1 MNSFGSKSTLKVG
14 NKSYEIFRIK
24 ALEEKGISLARLPYS
39 LRVLLENLLRQED
52 GKTVT
57 ADDIEFLAKW
67 QPKAEPAREIA
78 FMPAR
83 VLMQDFTGVPAVVDL
98 AAMRDAMKQLGGDPE
113 KINPLQP
120 AELVIDHSVQ
130 VDEFGTSNAYSINA
144 ALEFQ
149 RNRERYAFLKWGQTA
164 FHNFSTVPPGMGICH
179 QVNLEYLARVVFT
192 TDAAKQPVRA
202 YPDTLVGTDSHTTM
216 INGLGVLGWGVGG
229 IEAEAAMLG
238 QPVSM
243 LVPQVVGFK
252 LTGRLR
258 EGATATDLVL
268 TVTEIL
274 RKLGVV
280 GKFVEFYGSGVS
292 ELSLADRATIGN
304 MAPEYGATCGIFPV
318 DAETLRYMALTGRSP
333 ELIALVEAYAKEQGW
348 FHTAASPEAEY
359 TQTTSLDL
367 STVEPS
373 VAGPRRPQDRVL
385 LSQAAASFQQ
395 QLPSLLGP
403 GVAERKERQTMRWE
417 GEGGHTWSS
426 GSAKAD
432 PENGTGG
439 AAPASTVKER
449 FGLDVD
455 PYLDHGSIVI
465 AAITSCTNT
474 SNPSVMIAAG
484 LLAKKAVEK
493 GLSVPPWVKTSLA
506 PGSRVVTDYY
516 KQAGLMESLDK
527 LRFHTVGYGCT
538 TCIGNSGPL
547 PSDVSQSIDDHGLV
561 AVSVLSGNR
570 NFEGRINSE
579 VRANYLMS
587 PPLVVAYALVGSI
600 DHDFD
605 KQPMGRDKQGK
616 PVYLKD
622 IWPSQEEVNSTIA
635 SAIDS
640 EIFKKEYATV
650 TDGDQNWQHLKFPTG
665 DTYQWEKDSTYIR
678 KAPYFDGMPAKP
690 APVQEIK
697 GARVLAVLGDSVTT
711 DHISPAGS
719 IKLNGPAGKY
729 LVEHG
734 VKPVDFNSYGSR
746 RGNHEVMVRGTF
758 ANVRLRNKLAPGTEG
773 GVTRLLPE
781 GEGMSIFDA
790 SVKYAERGVPLVILA
805 GKEYGSGSSRDWA
818 AKGPRLLGVRAVIAQ
833 SYERIH
839 RSNLVGM
846 GILPLQFE
854 NGQSVESLGLTGEEL
869 IDLEGIRQMLDQKFA
884 QGRTLTV
891 KTTSPTG
898 KQGSFPATVRID
910 TPQEILYY
918 ENGGILQYVLRQ
930 LAAN

>member
-14 NKSYEIFRIK
+14 NNSYEIFRIK

-57 ADDIEFLAKW
+57 ANDIEFLAKW
-67 QPKAEPAREIA
+67 QAKAEPAREIA

-130 VDEFGTSNAYSINA
+130 VDEFGTANAYSINA

-192 TDAAKQPVRA
+192 TTPNGGPVRA

-252 LTGRLR
+252 LTGKLR

-268 TVTEIL
+268 TVTEML

-280 GKFVEFYGSGVS
+280 GKFVEFYGAGVS

-318 DAETLRYMALTGRSP
+318 DAETLRYMALTGRSA
-333 ELIALVEAYAKEQGW
+333 EQIALVEAYAKEQGW

-373 VAGPRRPQDRVL
+373 VAGPKRPQDRVL
-385 LSQAAASFQQ
+385 LSQTPASFQQ
-395 QLPSLLGP
+395 QLPALQGP
-403 GVAERKERQTMRWE
+403 GAAERKARQTIRWE
-417 GEGGHTWSS
+417 GEGGHTWSN
-426 GSAKAD
+426 GSDKAT
-432 PENGTGG
+432 PEQG
-439 AAPASTVKER
+439 PASTVKER
-449 FGLDVD
+449 FGVDVD
-455 PYLDHGSIVI
+455 PYLGHGSIVI

-516 KQAGLMESLDK
+516 QKAGLNDALDK
-527 LRFHTVGYGCT
+527 LRFQTVGYGCT

-547 PSDVSQSIDDHGLV
+547 PTDVSKAIDDHGLV

-587 PPLVVAYALVGSI
+587 PPLVVAYALVGTI
-600 DHDFD
+600 DHDFATE
-605 KQPMGRDKQGK
+605 PMGKDKQGA

-622 IWPSQEEVNSTIA
+622 IWPSQDEVNSTIA

-650 TDGDQNWQHLKFPTG
+650 TDGDQNWQNLKFPTG

-729 LVEHG
+729 LVDHG
-734 VKPVDFNSYGSR
+734 VKPADFNSYGSR

-790 SVKYAERGVPLVILA
+790 SVKYAERNVPLVILA

-854 NGQSVESLGLTGEEL
+854 NGQSVESLGLTGEEVF
-869 IDLEGIRQMLDQKFA
+869 DLEGIRQMLEQKFA

-898 KQGSFPATVRID
+898 AAGTFTATVRID

>member
-1 MNSFGSKSTLKVG
+1 MNSFGSQSTLKVG
-14 NKSYEIFRIK
+14 NKSYEIFRLN
-24 ALEEKGISLARLPYS
+24 ALEAKGLSLHRLPYS

-52 GKTVT
+52 GKSVT
-57 ADDIEFLAKW
+57 ADDIEFLSKW
-67 QPKAEPAREIA
+67 QANAEPAREIA

-83 VLMQDFTGVPAVVDL
+83 VLMQDFTGVPAIVDL
-98 AAMRDAMKQLGGDPE
+98 AAMRDAMKQLGGNPE

-130 VDEFGTSNAYSINA
+130 VDEFGTANAYSINA

-164 FHNFSTVPPGMGICH
+164 FRNFSTVPPGMGICH

-192 TDAAKQPVRA
+192 TASNGGVVRA

-252 LTGRLR
+252 LSGKLR

-268 TVTEIL
+268 TVTEML

-304 MAPEYGATCGIFPV
+304 MAPEYGATCGIFPI
-318 DAETLRYMALTGRSP
+318 DAETLRYLQLTGRSA
-333 ELIALVEAYAKEQGW
+333 EQIRLVEAYAKEQGW
-348 FHTAASPEAEY
+348 FHTPDSPEAEY
-359 TQTTSLDL
+359 TQTTHLDL

-373 VAGPRRPQDRVL
+373 VAGPRRPQDRVP
-385 LSQAAASFQQ
+385 LSQTGENFEQ

-403 GVAERKERQTMRWE
+403 SAAGRKERQTMRWE
-417 GEGGHTWSS
+417 GEGGHPW
-426 GSAKAD
+426 A
-432 PENGTGG
+432 NGTDKSTPEKG
-439 AAPASTVKER
+439 PCTTVKER

-455 PYLDHGSIVI
+455 PYLGHGSIVI

-516 KQAGLMESLDK
+516 KKAGLLESLDK
-527 LRFHTVGYGCT
+527 LRFQVVGYGCT

-547 PSDVSQSIDDHGLV
+547 PTDVSKSIDDHGLV

-587 PPLVVAYALVGSI
+587 PPLVVAFALVGNI
-600 DHDFD
+600 EHNFD
-605 KQPMGRDKQGK
+605 TQPMGKDKQGA

-635 SAIDS
+635 AAIDS
-640 EIFKKEYATV
+640 EIFTKEYATV
-650 TDGDQNWQHLKFPTG
+650 TDGDQNWQNLKFPTG
-665 DTYQWEKDSTYIR
+665 DTYQWERDSTYIR

-690 APVQEIK
+690 SPVTDIK

-719 IKLNGPAGKY
+719 IKLNGPAGTY
-729 LVEHG
+729 LVDHG
-734 VKPVDFNSYGSR
+734 VKPTDFNSYGSR

-781 GEGMSIFDA
+781 GEVMSIFDA
-790 SVKYAERGVPLVILA
+790 SVKYAERGTPLVILA

-854 NGQSVESLGLTGEEL
+854 SGQSAESLGLTGEEVF
-869 IDLEGIRQMLDQKFA
+869 DLEGIRQMLEQKFS

-891 KTTSPTG
+891 KTYGEKGT
-898 KQGSFPATVRID
+898 FNATVRID

-930 LAAN
+930 LAAS